1 MKCPSTQQ
9 EFTMQAL
16 SPALSPSLS
25 QPLQASWALRSGQA
39 LSLRPRAA
47 GVFRVTQGRAWAT
60 LDVDRRSPASDTG
73 DHFVMPGQDLVL
85 RAGQRVV
92 LEAWPVEGDDA
103 IALQWMPAAQQGS
116 GSRWQASV
124 VEPLHDLGRGL
135 ALVVRASLR
144 LVRGLAGY
152 ATTP

>member
-1 MKCPSTQQ
+1 V
-9 EFTMQAL
+9 L
-16 SPALSPSLS
+16 HH
-25 QPLQASWALRSGQA
+25 GQA
-39 LSLRPRAA
+39 LSLRPRVA

-60 LDVDRRSPASDTG
+60 LDVDRTSPVSYAG